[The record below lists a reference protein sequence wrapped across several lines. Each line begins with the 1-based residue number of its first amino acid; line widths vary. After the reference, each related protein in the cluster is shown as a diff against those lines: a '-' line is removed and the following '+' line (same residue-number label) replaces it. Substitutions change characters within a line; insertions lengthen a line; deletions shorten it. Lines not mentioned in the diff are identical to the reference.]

1 MFLPSPKYLEIQN
14 LLLQRIKNGDYQ
26 EGQLIPKEVDLA
38 EQLNVSRPTVR
49 HAIRNLVQAGYLER
63 RKKRG
68 TIVTQTKIKQQFT
81 HVIESYNTEI
91 QNNGLV
97 AKTQV
102 LNFSTEKASDEVTEA
117 LTIKPNT
124 EVYKLVRLRSADNK
138 PVVFVVTY
146 LPIAQLP
153 DLQKIDFTH
162 HSLYSELAKAGLEIT
177 HVSRKIEVHPATEEE
192 AQLLET
198 DIKAPI
204 FYFHTIGFTKDHR
217 ALEYSIASYRG
228 DLNYF
233 MVEIDKH

>member
-124 EVYKLVRLRSADNK
+124 EVYKLVRVRSADNK

>member
-1 MFLPSPKYLEIQN
+1 MPSPKYLEIQN

-102 LNFSTEKASDEVTEA
+102 LNFSTEKASDEVAEA

-204 FYFHTIGFTKDHR
+204 FYFHTIGFTKDYR

>member
-49 HAIRNLVQAGYLER
+49 HAIRNLVQGGYLER

-102 LNFSTEKASDEVTEA
+102 LNFSTEKANDEVAEA

-138 PVVFVVTY
+138 PVVFVITY

>member
-1 MFLPSPKYLEIQN
+1 MPSPKYLENQN

-102 LNFSTEKASDEVTEA
+102 LNFSTEKANDEVAEA

-138 PVVFVVTY
+138 PVVFVITY

>member
-1 MFLPSPKYLEIQN
+1 MPSPKYLEIQN

-102 LNFSTEKASDEVTEA
+102 MNFSTEKASDEVAEA

-146 LPIAQLP
+146 LPIAQLS

-204 FYFHTIGFTKDHR
+204 FYFHTIGFTKDQR

>member
-1 MFLPSPKYLEIQN
+1 MPSPKYLEIQN

-26 EGQLIPKEVDLA
+26 EGQLIPKEIDLA

-49 HAIRNLVQAGYLER
+49 HAIRNLVQGGYLER

-102 LNFSTEKASDEVTEA
+102 LNFSTEKASDEVAEA

-192 AQLLET
+192 AQLLKT

>member
-1 MFLPSPKYLEIQN
+1 MPSPKYLEIQN

-102 LNFSTEKASDEVTEA
+102 LNFSTEKASDEVAEA

-146 LPIAQLP
+146 LPIAQLS

-217 ALEYSIASYRG
+217 ALEFSIASYRG

>member
-1 MFLPSPKYLEIQN
+1 MPSPKYLEIQN

-102 LNFSTEKASDEVTEA
+102 LNFSTEKASDEVAEA

-146 LPIAQLP
+146 LPIAQLS

-192 AQLLET
+192 AQLLKT

>member
-1 MFLPSPKYLEIQN
+1 MPSPKYLEIQN

-49 HAIRNLVQAGYLER
+49 HAIRNLVQGGYLER

-102 LNFSTEKASDEVTEA
+102 LNFSTEKASNEVAEA

>member
-1 MFLPSPKYLEIQN
+1 MPSPKYLEIQN

-102 LNFSTEKASDEVTEA
+102 LNFSTEKASDEVAEA

-138 PVVFVVTY
+138 PVVFVITY

-162 HSLYSELAKAGLEIT
+162 HSLYSELAKSGLEIT

>member
-102 LNFSTEKASDEVTEA
+102 LNFSTEKANDEVAEA

>member
-1 MFLPSPKYLEIQN
+1 MPSPKYLEIQN

-102 LNFSTEKASDEVTEA
+102 LNFSTEKASDEVAEA

-146 LPIAQLP
+146 LPIAQLS

-198 DIKAPI
+198 DIKTPI

>member
-1 MFLPSPKYLEIQN
+1 MPSPKYLEIQN

-146 LPIAQLP
+146 LPIAQLS

>member
-1 MFLPSPKYLEIQN
+1 MPSPKYLEIQN

-102 LNFSTEKASDEVTEA
+102 LNFSTEKANDEVAEA

-138 PVVFVVTY
+138 PVVFVITY

-233 MVEIDKH
+233 MVEIGKH

>member
-1 MFLPSPKYLEIQN
+1 MPSPKYLEIQN

-26 EGQLIPKEVDLA
+26 EGQLIPKEIDLA

-49 HAIRNLVQAGYLER
+49 HAIRNLVQGGYLER

-102 LNFSTEKASDEVTEA
+102 LNFSTEKASDEVAEA

-146 LPIAQLP
+146 LPIAQLS